1 MLFNFAKKRQ
11 QANKEPTM
19 QVRAATSLRIILPV
33 IVLLICWIITF
44 FIWNAENTSSEN
56 KLRTYFEYRARDVK
70 VRIEQ
75 RITSYEQILRSASGL
90 FNASTNINR
99 TEFHTF
105 FNSLRLDKNYQ
116 GFQGLGFT
124 VIIPPEKIKEY
135 VLSIRREGF
144 PEYKIWPEGSRKIY
158 TSIIYLEPFR
168 DINLRAFGYD
178 MYSEPV
184 RRKAMETSRD
194 LNDAIISGKVRLV
207 QETGKAVQSGF
218 LIYLPIYRNGKPHTT
233 ISERRSN
240 IIGWVYSPFRMN
252 DFITGLFGENAA
264 DLDVEIYDSKN
275 ISSETKMYD
284 SNTHATKMDQPLV
297 LRKEID
303 FIGHKWTVL
312 VKSTPQV
319 ELRMGLNTA
328 RVILIVGFSISL
340 LLTLITWLL
349 VNKMVHTIITN
360 AEHKRMAEELKE
372 SEEHFRS
379 VAESANEAIITS
391 NSKGIIFGW
400 NLGAETIFGYTDAEI
415 VGKNLELLIPLR
427 YLDKHINGM
436 KRVEDGGE
444 HHVIGR
450 TVELHGLHKSGK
462 EFPLELSLAGWET
475 TKGKFFTGIL
485 RDITERKQTEEK
497 IKNSNEQLIILNAE
511 KDKFFSIIAHDLK
524 SPFSG
529 FLNLTELMA
538 DGKVNYSQAEI
549 VENSKALNKAART
562 LYKLLD
568 NLLEWSQLQRGAIK
582 FTPKISFLSK
592 MIEGCIDTINQ
603 RAVQKNITIVNEVP
617 VSLKVFVDDKMIN
630 TVLRNLL
637 SNAVKF
643 TRQNGKVM
651 VRSAHSDNGTIE
663 ISVIDNGVGIP
674 AKDVKRLFNIEE
686 KFRRKGTDG
695 EDSTGLGLLLCKEFV
710 DKHGGKIWV
719 ESKENEGSTFSFTLP
734 IVH

>member
-1 MLFNFAKKRQ
+1 MLFNFAKKKQ
-11 QANKEPTM
+11 QADKVPTM
-19 QVRAATSLRIILPV
+19 QVSTAASLRIIVPV

-44 FIWNAENTSSEN
+44 FIWKAENTSRE
-56 KLRTYFEYRARDVK
+56 KELRTYFEYRARDVK

-99 TEFHTF
+99 TEFRTF
-105 FNSLRLDKNYQ
+105 FNSLRLDKNYP

-124 VIIPPEKIKEY
+124 VIIPPEKIKEQ
-135 VLSIRREGF
+135 VSSIRREGF
-144 PEYKIWPEGSRKIY
+144 PEYKIWPEGNRKIY

-184 RRKAMETSRD
+184 RRKAMETARD
-194 LNDAIISGKVRLV
+194 LNNAILSGKVRLV
-207 QETGKAVQSGF
+207 QETGKAVQAGF
-218 LIYLPIYRNGKPHTT
+218 LIYLPIYKNGKPHT
-233 ISERRSN
+233 ILSERRSN

-264 DLDVEIYDSKN
+264 DLDIEIYDSKN

-312 VKSTPQV
+312 VKSTHQV

-328 RVILIVGFSISL
+328 RVILIVGVTLSL

-349 VNKMVHTIITN
+349 VNKMVHTIIAN
-360 AEHKRMAEELKE
+360 LEHKRMAEELKE

-379 VAESANEAIITS
+379 VAESANEAIITTDS
-391 NSKGIIFGW
+391 EGIIFSW
-400 NLGAETIFGYTDAEI
+400 NLGAERIFGYKEAE
-415 VGKNLELLIPLR
+415 VTGKNWDILIPLR
-427 YLDKHINGM
+427 YFDHYLKGMRFIEQISKHIVVGN
-436 KRVEDGGE
+436 
-444 HHVIGR
+444 
-450 TVELHGLHKSGK
+450 TLELHGLHKSGK
-462 EFPLELSLAGWET
+462 EFPLELSLAEWET
-475 TKGKFFTGIL
+475 TKGKFFTAII
-485 RDITERKQTEEK
+485 RDISERKQNEEN
-497 IKNSNEQLIILNAE
+497 IKNSNEQLIRLNAE

-538 DGKVNYSQAEI
+538 DRAENFSQAEF
-549 VENSKALNKAART
+549 VENSKALNKAAQT

-568 NLLEWSQLQRGAIK
+568 NLLEWAQLQRGAIK
-582 FTPKISFLSK
+582 FTPQNSDLSR
-592 MIEGCIDTINQ
+592 MVSQSVGTIYQ
-603 RAVQKNITIVNEVP
+603 RALQKGITIINEVAN
-617 VSLKVFVDDKMIN
+617 SQKVFADERMIR

-643 TRQNGKVM
+643 TRKDGKVI

-674 AKDVKRLFNIEE
+674 AKDVKRLFRIEE
-686 KFRRKGTDG
+686 KVGTKGTEG

-710 DKHGGKIWV
+710 EKNGGKIWV